1 LGGIPS
7 QRHEQPRSSSLTLR
21 ISAGSRARRGR
32 WRSQRRTRWIRSVY
46 RKFFKHIAGGRDV
59 GDVHRRFN
67 TKAGGKPGCE
77 RPAPHDQIVA
87 DLAKI
92 KTKVY
97 PLNFDD
103 DGLKPARLLIL
114 ERMLK
119 YIPRAKYAVQAGS
132 KGPVQQVGELVRKYE
147 GSRLRSPGQQA
158 GPRWTSRMRSNR
170 PWDPVSACV
179 ARESCPIAGI
189 ERENRRTE
197 FPRNRREA
205 RSKMTAPPPISGFL
219 TRILRRTKSS
229 KAP

>member
-1 LGGIPS
+1 V
-7 QRHEQPRSSSLTLR
+7 
-21 ISAGSRARRGR
+21 
-32 WRSQRRTRWIRSVY
+32 SVT
-46 RKFFKHIAGGRDV
+46 FDV

-67 TKAGGKPGCE
+67 TKAGGRPGCE

-97 PLNFDD
+97 PFNFDD
-103 DGLKPARLLIL
+103 DGFNPARLLIL
-114 ERMLK
+114 ESLLK
-119 YIPRAKYAVQAGS
+119 RVPRAKYAVQAGS
-132 KGPVQQVGELVRKYE
+132 KGLMQQVGELIRKYE

-158 GPRWTSRMRSNR
+158 GPRWTSRMRPNR

-189 ERENRRTE
+189 ERKKTW
-197 FPRNRREA
+197 FGQAAPLPTHGVPRNRREA
-205 RSKMTAPPPISGFL
+205 RSKMTDLPPISGFL